1 MKKEEYNNFSKGF
14 YIWFGK
20 EKEYY
25 ITPLYL
31 YKTKRTEKN
40 NEYSLKLEKD
50 ISKVKIQDKEVT
62 KCLTTSDK
70 PYADRL
76 GMLLINFI
84 NADFSDYASSYNTF
98 FYAYGFDLLGDYS
111 CMKTHYANENEFIED
126 LKTTYD
132 RASQYLVDL
141 QNTYKDCLIYVYNL
155 DDSNNK
161 FSTQSKFEA
170 YAIKDDNIYQ
180 DSKDIDIILDNY
192 IDKHHENKNESLDK
206 LAKRIEKNDKT
217 LLTTNM
223 YYLSTLNNALFLDFK
238 MLSRSKDI
246 VKECQNCGRYFIPQ
260 NKISEVYC
268 DLPNVDGSPT
278 CREKGARQTYN
289 KTLYEVEGKLIYRR
303 TYQRRIMEVNR
314 NPDNAELKEKFVAWR
329 KAAQEKQKEFK
340 NGKISEKEFNSWMKE
355 NKDR

>member
-31 YKTKRTEKN
+31 YKTKRAEKN

-155 DDSNNK
+155 DDSN
-161 FSTQSKFEA
+161 
-170 YAIKDDNIYQ
+170 
-180 DSKDIDIILDNY
+180 Y

-217 LLTTNM
+217 LLATNM

-238 MLSRSKDI
+238 MLSKSKDI

-268 DLPNVDGSPT
+268 DLPNVDGSST

-314 NPDNAELKEKFVAWR
+314 NPDNTELKEKFVAWR

-355 NKDR
+355 NKDN